1 MIGNPFFVPSQ
12 MIWRGDQSY
21 PLLYWRRHHLRNP
34 ELWPLCY
41 HDHQWQ
47 LRVGDMNSMFH
58 WKKWSDKVRSTLWS
72 GGKIST
78 IIRGKSRTKKH
89 KNVFNPRIKK
99 PSWQHFFLWKRKCIF
114 STSGP
119 KILLKHIYVKPFI
132 SKPIFFVEN
141 DCSTLI

>member
-1 MIGNPFFVPSQ
+1 MILNSFFVPSQ

-21 PLLYWRRHHLRNP
+21 PLLYWRRHPLRNP

-58 WKKWSDKVRSTLWS
+58 WKKKWSDKVRSTLWS
-72 GGKIST
+72 GEKQST

-89 KNVFNPRIKK
+89 KNVFNPTPQRIKK
-99 PSWQHFFLWKRKCIF
+99 TLMAAFFPLKAQMYFFYLWSKDFFKTC
-114 STSGP
+114 TC
-119 KILLKHIYVKPFI
+119 KTIYI
-132 SKPIFFVEN
+132 
-141 DCSTLI
+141 